1 MAQTAVEVIRRYL
14 QDAIA
19 AETSFES
26 QFRSFAHEGRD
37 DFEVQ
42 AHFFEHA
49 AAIHRRIERLKVR
62 SEELG
67 GSSSEAKSFLAHLFS
82 FAPKIAQA
90 THLPEEQLVQNLIA
104 AFCVVQGE
112 RAMYEALA
120 ASAQTAADSVTEALA
135 REMSAEEAATAEK
148 TWHFL
153 PSRSKIAFNLL
164 TVGEVDP
171 AVETKVGEN
180 RILDD
185 NLPQV

>member
-1 MAQTAVEVIRRYL
+1 MAQTAVEVVRRYL

-49 AAIHRRIERLKVR
+49 AATHRRIGRLTAR
-62 SEELG
+62 LEELG
-67 GSSSEAKSFLAHLFS
+67 GSVSGAKSFLAHLFS

-104 AFCVVQGE
+104 AFSVINGE
-112 RAMYEALA
+112 YAMYEALA
-120 ASAQTAADSVTEALA
+120 TTAQAAADHVTESLA
-135 REMSAEEAATAEK
+135 RGMAAEETATAEK

-164 TVGEVDP
+164 TAGEIDP

-185 NLPQV
+185 NLPPV

>member
-1 MAQTAVEVIRRYL
+1 LAQTQIEAVRRYL

-26 QFRSFAHEGRD
+26 QLQSFAHEGGD

-42 AHFFEHA
+42 ALFFGHA
-49 AAIHRRIERLKVR
+49 AETHRRIERLTAR
-62 SEELG
+62 LEELG
-67 GSSSEAKSFLAHLFS
+67 GDPSGGKSFLARLFS
-82 FAPKIAQA
+82 FTPKLAQV

-104 AFCVVQGE
+104 AFSVVNSKL
-112 RAMYEALA
+112 AMYEALA
-120 ASAQTAADSVTEALA
+120 ATAQSAGDGLTEALA
-135 REMSAEEAATAEK
+135 REAAAEETANAEK
-148 TWHFL
+148 IWRFL

-164 TVGEVDP
+164 TAGEIDP